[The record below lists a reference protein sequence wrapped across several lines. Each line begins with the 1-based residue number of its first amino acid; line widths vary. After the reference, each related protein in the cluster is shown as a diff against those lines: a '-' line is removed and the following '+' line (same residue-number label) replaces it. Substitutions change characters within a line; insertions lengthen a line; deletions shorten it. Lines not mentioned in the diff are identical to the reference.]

1 MDAYKCEQVEELLLS
16 LSRLVMVQIKATKRD
31 GSKTQLLIFGILPQ
45 VLRSRHI
52 RANAAEKASERADGD
67 KASRRVGALQ

>member
-1 MDAYKCEQVEELLLS
+1 MDAYKCEKVEGLLLC
-16 LSRLVMVQIKATKRD
+16 LSRLVVVQIKTTKRD

-52 RANAAEKASERADGD
+52 RADAAEKAGERSDGD